1 MLPYITTK
9 GIMINH
15 YQYLSLYI
23 PFMVRNLFIFLVK
36 ECLKQGLEFLSK
48 HINQGHQ
55 FSYTK
60 IHILSIIL
68 GYLERNP
75 EKIIFL
81 IQLSEKK
88 P

>member
-1 MLPYITTK
+1 
-9 GIMINH
+9 MINH
-15 YQYLSLYI
+15 YQYLLLYI
-23 PFMVRNLFIFLVK
+23 PSMVRNLFIFLVK
-36 ECLKQGLEFLSK
+36 ECLKQELEFLSK

-60 IHILSIIL
+60 MYILSIVL
-68 GYLERNP
+68 GYLKRNP
-75 EKIIFL
+75 NKIIFL